1 MSDSARC
8 EGRCAVPLGRE
19 TTLDALRVISSRDQ
33 TTHRCAFWRRSSRPW
48 PLLPF
53 TITKSSVSVAIAVGL
68 SAATA
73 DALHDALACAALGRP
88 PGVKASAKTDGFF

>member
-8 EGRCAVPLGRE
+8 VGRCAVPLGRE
-19 TTLDALRVISSRDQ
+19 TTRDTLRVIAPPPSSG
-33 TTHRCAFWRRSSRPW
+33 TRPDAQVRLLAPFVP

-53 TITKSSVSVAIAVGL
+53 TITNSSFVSVAIAVGL

-88 PGVKASAKTDGFF
+88 PG

>member
-1 MSDSARC
+1 MWKHVGFGALCGSVRGAPRPRDDARHP
-8 EGRCAVPLGRE
+8 A
-19 TTLDALRVISSRDQ
+19 S
-33 TTHRCAFWRRSSRPW
+33 HRSSSGTRPDAQVRLLAPFVP

-53 TITKSSVSVAIAVGL
+53 TITNSSFVSVAIAVGL

-88 PGVKASAKTDGFF
+88 PG